1 MLTIMQKQSKMMEVE
16 LKNKKQALLEARASL
31 EAKTARVVEL
41 EEQLKALA
49 PTDEER
55 AEEQQVVI
63 QPSRLVVSVRDTGRR
78 RGTGQGAAGAGGEA
92 REAVE
97 GERRQAHL
105 RDAPRKR
112 AQHARSRRLRRAAS
126 PDCAAA

>member
-63 QPSRLVVSVRDTGRR
+63 QPSRLVVSVRDRSSTRNGSRSCRR
-78 RGTGQGAAGAGGEA
+78 W
-92 REAVE
+92 
-97 GERRQAHL
+97 
-105 RDAPRKR
+105 RKSS
-112 AQHARSRRLRRAAS
+112 RSS
-126 PDCAAA
+126 

>member
-1 MLTIMQKQSKMMEVE
+1 MLRHGDVECDRAAFSLFDVPAPHGVRYRHGTLALQRGRLARRRGTMLTIMQKQSKMMEVE

-55 AEEQQVVI
+55 AEEQQVVN
-63 QPSRLVVSVRDTGRR
+63 
-78 RGTGQGAAGAGGEA
+78 
-92 REAVE
+92 
-97 GERRQAHL
+97 
-105 RDAPRKR
+105 
-112 AQHARSRRLRRAAS
+112 
-126 PDCAAA
+126 

>member
-41 EEQLKALA
+41 EEQLKVLA

-63 QPSRLVVSVRDTGRR
+63 HPSRLVVSVRDRSSTR
-78 RGTGQGAAGAGGEA
+78 RGS
-92 REAVE
+92 RSC
-97 GERRQAHL
+97 RRW
-105 RDAPRKR
+105 R
-112 AQHARSRRLRRAAS
+112 RSSRS
-126 PDCAAA
+126 S

>member
-1 MLTIMQKQSKMMEVE
+1 MPPGAAFSLFDVPAPHDVLHQHGTLALQSSRRRGTMLTIMQKQSKMMEVE

-41 EEQLKALA
+41 EEQLEALA

-63 QPSRLVVSVRDTGRR
+63 HPSRLVVSVRDRSSTRNGSRSCRR
-78 RGTGQGAAGAGGEA
+78 W
-92 REAVE
+92 
-97 GERRQAHL
+97 
-105 RDAPRKR
+105 RKSS
-112 AQHARSRRLRRAAS
+112 RSS
-126 PDCAAA
+126 

>member
-63 QPSRLVVSVRDTGRR
+63 QPSRLVVSVRDRSSTRHGSRSCRR
-78 RGTGQGAAGAGGEA
+78 W
-92 REAVE
+92 
-97 GERRQAHL
+97 RRSS
-105 RDAPRKR
+105 
-112 AQHARSRRLRRAAS
+112 RSS
-126 PDCAAA
+126 

>member
-55 AEEQQVVI
+55 AEEQQVVNR
-63 QPSRLVVSVRDTGRR
+63 PSRLVVTVRDRSSTRNGSRSCGRWR
-78 RGTGQGAAGAGGEA
+78 RSS
-92 REAVE
+92 
-97 GERRQAHL
+97 
-105 RDAPRKR
+105 
-112 AQHARSRRLRRAAS
+112 RSS
-126 PDCAAA
+126 